1 MPALSP
7 LQGQSKPPAKPVVV
21 IILMVQYIS
30 VMLLDHGYGISDGA
44 KLSALDV
51 IIRITE
57 MMLVMQFNA
66 EWFGVV
72 VFPDYSAMAGTFG
85 LKRTTVFFHA
95 DDSKVGIG

>member
-1 MPALSP
+1 
-7 LQGQSKPPAKPVVV
+7 
-21 IILMVQYIS
+21 
-30 VMLLDHGYGISDGA
+30 MLLDHRYGISDGA
-44 KLSALDV
+44 KLSALDM

-66 EWFGVV
+66 EWFRVV
-72 VFPDYSAMAGTFG
+72 VFPDYPAMAGTFG